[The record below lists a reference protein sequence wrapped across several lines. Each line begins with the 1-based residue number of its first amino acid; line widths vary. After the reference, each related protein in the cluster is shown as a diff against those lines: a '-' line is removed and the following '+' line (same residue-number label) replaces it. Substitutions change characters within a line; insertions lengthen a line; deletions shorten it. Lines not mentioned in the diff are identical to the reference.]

1 MEIEI
6 REIKNSEGKGENRK
20 FVCVRN
26 QHANTEKELVEEI
39 SRSCTLTRGDI
50 MATYCAT
57 SDVGA
62 EMLGESGCFYL
73 PEIGH
78 FKVSLK
84 NDLPDGSSVEDAKAP
99 HFSVRNIS
107 FRPDK
112 KFLQKVAL
120 KAKFSKSRYSSLSQ
134 SYTEKEMLDIV
145 KQEVD
150 KNSYVN
156 TRILHLEYGLSN
168 YMARKWLTY
177 FVEKGILNK
186 TGVQRS
192 PIYVLAK

>member
-62 EMLGESGCFYL
+62 EMLGENGCFYL

-84 NDLPDGSSVEDAKAP
+84 NDLPEGSSVEDAKAP

-120 KAKFSKSRYSSLSQ
+120 KAKFSRSRYSSLSS
-134 SYTEKEMLDIV
+134 SYSEEEMFDIIKKEI
-145 KQEVD
+145 D
-150 KNSYVN
+150 KNGYVN
-156 TRILHLEYGLSN
+156 TRMLHIGYGLSN
-168 YMARKWLTY
+168 YMARKWLAS

>member
-26 QHANTEKELVEEI
+26 QHANTEEELVEEI

-62 EMLGESGCFYL
+62 EMLGENGCFYL

-78 FKVSLK
+78 FKVTLK

-120 KAKFSKSRYSSLSQ
+120 KAKFSRSRYSSLSS
-134 SYTEKEMLDIV
+134 SYSEEEMLDII
-145 KQEVD
+145 KKEID
-150 KNSYVN
+150 KNGYVN
-156 TRILHLEYGLSN
+156 TRMLHIGYGLSN
-168 YMARKWLTY
+168 YMARKWLAS
-177 FVEKGILNK
+177 FVEKGVLNK
-186 TGVQRS
+186 TGAQRL
-192 PIYVLAK
+192 PIYVWVK

>member
-26 QHANTEKELVEEI
+26 QHANTERELVEKI

-84 NDLPDGSSVEDAKAP
+84 NDLPEGSSVEDAKAP

-120 KAKFSKSRYSSLSQ
+120 KAKFSRSRYSSLSS
-134 SYTEKEMLDIV
+134 SYSEEEMFDIIKKEI
-145 KQEVD
+145 D
-150 KNSYVN
+150 KNGYVN
-156 TRILHLEYGLSN
+156 TRMLHIGYGLSN
-168 YMARKWLTY
+168 YMARKWLAS

>member
-62 EMLGESGCFYL
+62 EMLGENGCFYL

-78 FKVSLK
+78 FKVTLK

-120 KAKFSKSRYSSLSQ
+120 KAKFSRSRYSSLSS
-134 SYTEKEMLDIV
+134 SYSEEEMFDIIKKEI
-145 KQEVD
+145 D
-150 KNSYVN
+150 KNGYVN
-156 TRILHLEYGLSN
+156 TRMLHIGYGLSN
-168 YMARKWLTY
+168 YMARKWLAS
-177 FVEKGILNK
+177 FVEKGVLNK
-186 TGVQRS
+186 TGAQRL
-192 PIYVLAK
+192 PIYVWVK

>member
-84 NDLPDGSSVEDAKAP
+84 NDLPEGSSVEDAKAP

-120 KAKFSKSRYSSLSQ
+120 KAKFSRSRYSSLSS
-134 SYTEKEMLDIV
+134 SYSEEEILDII
-145 KQEVD
+145 KKEID
-150 KNSYVN
+150 KNGYVN
-156 TRILHLEYGLSN
+156 TRMLHIGYGLSN
-168 YMARKWLTY
+168 YMARKWLAS
-177 FVEKGILNK
+177 FVEKGVLNK
-186 TGVQRS
+186 TGAQRL
-192 PIYVLAK
+192 PIYVWVK